1 MQVADGI
8 DARDAFDRPA
18 ARAYIE
24 LSADLPRGTTTRRLV
39 PMTIA
44 GTLETW
50 TEALR
55 ASHDRVLAA
64 AETGRYRAALLT
76 HATAGRIVAAWT
88 LAPAPRDPSTHLDA
102 THARC
107 RRNLERL
114 LKCPSGAE
122 VRSPMTGQ
130 LYTRL
135 TQPSDPAQQTDV
147 DYTVVEAY
155 TYTPRKPLRRVL
167 DHSLDHLNQIEQW
180 RRWRHE
186 GEVPTPTDGWVG
198 STVTVPEDRLP
209 LTPSDL
215 DAWLWRI
222 DLAMGLLVERARRLG
237 DEELD
242 WQPPDGG
249 WTLRRVL
256 HHVARSEVLYA
267 TSFDDALPEDPAARY
282 AEADARLGECLTEAR
297 ERAGDPSVVFPDP
310 YGTFFTLGGVVAE
323 VVALE
328 HELLI
333 QTT

>member
-1 MQVADGI
+1 
-8 DARDAFDRPA
+8 
-18 ARAYIE
+18 
-24 LSADLPRGTTTRRLV
+24 
-39 PMTIA
+39 MTIA
-44 GTLETW
+44 GTMETW
-50 TEALR
+50 TETLE

-64 AETGRYRAALLT
+64 AETTGHGAALLA
-76 HATAGRIVAAWT
+76 HATAGRIVAGWT
-88 LAPAPRDPSTHLDA
+88 LEPAPRNPSAHLEE

-114 LKCPSGAE
+114 LKWPSSVE

-135 TQPSDPAQQTDV
+135 TQPSDLARHTQV
-147 DYTVVEAY
+147 DYTVVESY

-180 RRWRHE
+180 RRWRDK
-186 GEVPTPTDGWVG
+186 GVVPTPTDGWVG
-198 STVTVPEDRLP
+198 STVTLPEDHLP

-222 DLAMGLLVERARRLG
+222 DLAMGLMIERARRLG
-237 DEELD
+237 DDELD

-249 WTLRRVL
+249 WPLRRVL

-267 TSFDDALPEDPAARY
+267 TAFDDALPEDPAARY
-282 AEADARLGECLTEAR
+282 ADADARLR
-297 ERAGDPSVVFPDP
+297 ERLTAALETTGDPSIVFPDP
-310 YGTFFTLGGVVAE
+310 YGTFFTPGGVVAE

-328 HELLI
+328 QELLV
-333 QTT
+333 QTA